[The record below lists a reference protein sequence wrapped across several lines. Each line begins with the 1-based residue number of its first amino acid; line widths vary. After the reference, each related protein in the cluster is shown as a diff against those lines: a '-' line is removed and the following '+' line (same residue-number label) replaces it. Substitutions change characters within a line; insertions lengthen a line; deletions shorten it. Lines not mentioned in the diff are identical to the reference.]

1 MPPQE
6 VMHYEAEAEA
16 LLDAKL
22 GNLGFASDYPP
33 APAAIAA
40 SAGPPPGLPPP
51 PGAVARIKQQQQ
63 QSKPTLG
70 TAKSIKALE
79 KAEEQQTSYSATTK
93 IVQPKAE
100 GSTVNKPKMQKKK
113 RNELQGLAFVKR

>member
-1 MPPQE
+1 
-6 VMHYEAEAEA
+6 
-16 LLDAKL
+16 
-22 GNLGFASDYPP
+22 
-33 APAAIAA
+33 
-40 SAGPPPGLPPP
+40 
-51 PGAVARIKQQQQ
+51 
-63 QSKPTLG
+63 
-70 TAKSIKALE
+70 LE